1 MSDINEPV
9 APVAATTIVRLASS
23 PQEIE
28 AAQKIRYQVFYE
40 ENNATPT
47 DEIKRQKR
55 DMDRYDD
62 HADHLI
68 VVDQSGPKEK
78 VVGTYRLLTRE
89 AARKSGQFYSS
100 GEYDMSVLID
110 SGSEIL
116 ELGRSCV
123 LPEFR
128 SRPVLQLLWQGIADY
143 VVEHNIDML
152 FGCGSMP
159 GTDPQALAL
168 PLSYLYHYHLAPE
181 GIRARALP
189 ERYVGMNMI
198 AKDDIVAKAAFAEL
212 PPLIKGYLRTGATVG
227 DGAVIDR
234 DFNTTDVF
242 IAMPTTLIE
251 KRYRKHYER
260 RIQKTIP
267 GGAPETDAQEDETDT
282 KPYVVVE
289 GRA

>member
-1 MSDINEPV
+1 M
-9 APVAATTIVRLASS
+9 AASTIVRLASS

-47 DEIKRQKR
+47 EEIKRQKR

-100 GEYDMSVLID
+100 GEYDMSVLIN

-152 FGCGSMP
+152 FGCGSMS

-189 ERYVGMNMI
+189 ERYVDMNMI
-198 AKDDIVAKAAFAEL
+198 AKDDIVPKAAFAEL

-260 RIQKTIP
+260 RIQKSIP
-267 GGAPETDAQEDETDT
+267 GGAAETDAQEDETDT